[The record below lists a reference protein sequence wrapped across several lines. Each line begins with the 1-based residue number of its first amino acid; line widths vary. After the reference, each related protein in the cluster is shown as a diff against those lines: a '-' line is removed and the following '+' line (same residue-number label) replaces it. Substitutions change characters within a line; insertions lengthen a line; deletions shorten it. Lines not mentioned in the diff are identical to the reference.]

1 VDISKKGKNILN
13 SIFMGFKIGQY
24 IISKK
29 AILHIIVGCFGTGI
43 IIGANIAADVL
54 SAPIVFLFII
64 PIWLPLIKGIREG
77 ISKESQ
83 A

>member
-1 VDISKKGKNILN
+1 MISL
-13 SIFMGFKIGQY
+13 KIGQY
-24 IISKK
+24 NISKK
-29 AILHIIVGCFGTGI
+29 VIRHIIFGCFLTGI

-77 ISKESQ
+77 ISKENQ

>member
-1 VDISKKGKNILN
+1 MIS
-13 SIFMGFKIGQY
+13 FKIGQY

-29 AILHIIVGCFGTGI
+29 AILHIIFGCFGTGM
-43 IIGANIAADVL
+43 IIGANIAADVF
-54 SAPIVFLFII
+54 SAPIVFLFVI
-64 PIWLPLIKGIREG
+64 PIWFPLIKGIREG